1 MVQPPSK
8 QLQQILL
15 GKKLCTPRDL
25 KKCVRRVK
33 RLTADLPAFDSVWL
47 DALVKTR
54 KLTSFQAQ
62 TIESGMTELLTIGP
76 GIVLEQIGSGPAA
89 ATYLVQIPEAQI
101 PAVIKR
107 IPVATELK
115 QGTLARF
122 SELAERARSI
132 GHSGV
137 VVPHACHEVVRVSEP
152 FRVPA
157 KTEKGVSPSRRR
169 RRAPASNE
177 LVCELAAA
185 SRLVEGLSLSQML
198 LRRGRLPA
206 PVVLEIARQLL
217 ESLAVLGSAG
227 IVHGEILAD
236 NVLIDS
242 KGRAILVDAGVRPC
256 VQPEFSFSA
265 TIDPRRYSGIAPEL
279 IGTGQRYSHRSD
291 LYALGCLLW
300 ELLTARPVFASGDP
314 LARLA
319 EHQTARV
326 PDVREIAPDTPTGLA
341 EAILWLTEPDA
352 DQRPCTASGV
362 LGRGGMLAGKRPSE
376 SGSGRTS
383 AKKAKAQ
390 SANRTSSGSGLE
402 VDKSSGSL
410 KPRVLPT
417 GASRRSLASF
427 SAGFRSRPI
436 GRSKQRQA
444 SARFAGHIAAAGL
457 VVLVASA
464 ALVTLHGQ
472 SREWVTT
479 AIAASTGR
487 DRVDQG
493 NVVSEDGSVSETQ
506 AGSRSVEHAATG
518 LKPLPKPDAYGLIT
532 LSDGGPWRAE
542 SVLWSGQRL
551 TIRGLE
557 SEPAVLV
564 IDRPIRLR
572 ASEIAVE
579 DVEVMFEQ
587 PSSSIASI
595 EVVSAGGS
603 TESNAGVG
611 RSVVPSLTFESQ
623 ALLISGCAIA
633 SADHQEMRSPELA
646 DTQSKVADITTRTSD
661 SQSPFAFVWGP
672 FNPRDSLPGEI
683 RIEDTRL
690 VGDRSSIGLAGSRH
704 LVRCRN
710 VLQSGSGSLFVIR
723 QSRTPGRH
731 DFELQHCTLRESG
744 GWLEVLLDDGNA
756 WTAQVRLEHVACVF
770 DLSGRGTLAP
780 GALVRF
786 RANKPTPE
794 ANTLTPKWHET
805 LVIDRGD
812 SIADGGD
819 SIARPDLRLVEG
831 MSKDGRIRQELDA
844 SNVMLN
850 GLIGAT
856 FEFLDSEFDGSF
868 AGSTLNSHDASLA
881 TVKRPGI
888 AVSSTAGVDR
898 ESPPSTTLRLQ
909 SERPLGIQKG
919 VSAAGNEVTR

>member
-8 QLQQILL
+8 QLQQVLL

-25 KKCVRRVK
+25 KRCVCRVR

-62 TIESGMTELLTIGP
+62 TIESGLTELLTIGP

-122 SELAERARSI
+122 SELAQRARSV
-132 GHSGV
+132 GHWGV
-137 VVPHACHEVVRVSEP
+137 VVPHACHEFVGASELA
-152 FRVPA
+152 RVPA

-198 LRRGRLPA
+198 LRRGRFPA
-206 PVVLEIARQLL
+206 SVVLEIARQLL

-242 KGRAILVDAGVRPC
+242 KGRAILIDAGVRPC

-326 PDVREIAPDTPTGLA
+326 PDVREIAPDTPAGLA

-352 DQRPCTASGV
+352 DQRPRTASAV
-362 LGRGGMLAGKRPSE
+362 LGRGGQLAGKRPSGAGSDGA
-376 SGSGRTS
+376 SGKNAG
-383 AKKAKAQ
+383 AQ
-390 SANRTSSGSGLE
+390 SGNRTSRISESGL
-402 VDKSSGSL
+402 DTDRSSSGR
-410 KPRVLPT
+410 KPRVLP
-417 GASRRSLASF
+417 ARSSRRSLANF

-436 GRSKQRQA
+436 GRSKQRQV

-457 VVLVASA
+457 AVLVASA

-472 SREWVTT
+472 SREWVTA
-479 AIAASTGR
+479 AIAASTGSGSIE
-487 DRVDQG
+487 QG
-493 NVVSEDGSVSETQ
+493 DGVSEDGSLSEAL
-506 AGSRSVEHAATG
+506 AGSRSAELAETG
-518 LKPLPKPDAYGLIT
+518 LKPFPKPDAYGLIT
-532 LSDGGPWRAE
+532 LPDGGPWRTE
-542 SVLWSGQRL
+542 SVLWSGRQL

-557 SEPAVLV
+557 SEPAVLI
-564 IDRPIRLR
+564 IDQPVRLR

-579 DVEVMFEQ
+579 NVEVMFEQ
-587 PSSSIASI
+587 PSSSTVSV

-603 TESNAGVG
+603 AESNAGAA
-611 RSVVPSLTFESQ
+611 RSVAPSLNFESQ
-623 ALLISGCAIA
+623 ALLINGCVIA
-633 SADHQEMRSPELA
+633 SGDRHEMRSRELA
-646 DTQSKVADITTRTSD
+646 DAQSKLADITTQMPD
-661 SQSPFAFVWGP
+661 SQSQFAFVWGP

-683 RIEDTRL
+683 RIEETRL

-710 VLQSGSGSLFVIR
+710 VLQSGAGSLFVIR

-744 GWLEVLLDDGNA
+744 GLVEVRLDDGNA
-756 WTAQVRLEHVACVF
+756 WKSQVRLQPVACVF
-770 DLSGRGTLAP
+770 DLSGSGTSDP

-786 RANKPTPE
+786 RANMPTPE

-805 LVIDRGD
+805 LVIDG
-812 SIADGGD
+812 SD

-831 MSKDGRIRQELDA
+831 MSKDGRIHQELDA
-844 SNVMLN
+844 SSVTLN
-850 GLIGAT
+850 GLTGAQFEFQAPDIGAG
-856 FEFLDSEFDGSF
+856 FVASILK
-868 AGSTLNSHDASLA
+868 SHDASLTA
-881 TVKRPGI
+881 NERPG
-888 AVSSTAGVDR
+888 VGGSR
-898 ESPPSTTLRLQ
+898 
-909 SERPLGIQKG
+909 
-919 VSAAGNEVTR
+919 SAARSPRAFLSNEPPLKGDQRQGILKESSEVESEATR